1 MYGRAVSGGNRRAPV
16 RAPTWYDASIMQPRK
31 LALLVS
37 SLISILPACSDEPA
51 DLSGNYSAN
60 LTSRD
65 NGCNLANWQPG
76 AMVSQVPV
84 VITQTG
90 ADASA
95 EVGGL
100 AGVALELALAS
111 RVFIGEVDGSSF
123 RLKIIGTR
131 PQTSGNCT
139 FTYDAT
145 MTGSLSGDSL
155 SGRVSYT
162 TATNGNSDCAALRDC
177 VSFQD
182 FAASR
187 PPR

>member
-1 MYGRAVSGGNRRAPV
+1 
-16 RAPTWYDASIMQPRK
+16 MQPSK
-31 LALLVS
+31 LLIS
-37 SLISILPACSDEPA
+37 SLVAMVASAACSEDPA
-51 DLSGNYSAN
+51 DISGNYSAN
-60 LTSRD
+60 LTARD

-76 AMVSQVPV
+76 AMVTQIPV
-84 VITQTG
+84 VITQT
-90 ADASA
+90 DAEARA

-111 RVFIGEVDGSSF
+111 RLFIGEVDGDSF
-123 RLKIIGTR
+123 RLEIIGTR

-145 MTGSLSGDSL
+145 MSGSLSGDSL

-162 TATNGNSDCAALRDC
+162 TATNGNTDCAALRDC

-182 FAASR
+182 FSASR

>member
-1 MYGRAVSGGNRRAPV
+1 MR
-16 RAPTWYDASIMQPRK
+16 QHK
-31 LALLVS
+31 LLVC
-37 SLISILPACSDEPA
+37 SLIAMAASSACSDEPA
-51 DLSGNYSAN
+51 DISGNYSAN

-65 NGCNLANWQPG
+65 NGCSLANWQPG
-76 AMVSQVPV
+76 AMASQIPV
-84 VITQTG
+84 AITQTG
-90 ADASA
+90 SEARA

-123 RLKIIGTR
+123 RLQIIGTR

-162 TATNGNSDCAALRDC
+162 TATNGNSDCAALKDC

>member
-1 MYGRAVSGGNRRAPV
+1 
-16 RAPTWYDASIMQPRK
+16 MQPRK

-37 SLISILPACSDEPA
+37 SLISMAMPACSDEPA

-65 NGCNLANWQPG
+65 NGCNLANWQSG
-76 AMVSQVPV
+76 AMASQIPV
-84 VITQTG
+84 VITQTEDE
-90 ADASA
+90 ARA

-100 AGVALELALAS
+100 AGVALELALAG
-111 RVFIGEVDGSSF
+111 RVFVGKVDGSSF
-123 RLKIIGTR
+123 RLTIIGTR

-145 MTGSLSGDSL
+145 MTGSISGDSL

-162 TATNGNSDCAALRDC
+162 TATNGNSDCAPLRDC

>member
-1 MYGRAVSGGNRRAPV
+1 
-16 RAPTWYDASIMQPRK
+16 MQPSK
-31 LALLVS
+31 LLIS
-37 SLISILPACSDEPA
+37 SLIAMAASSACSDEPA
-51 DLSGNYSAN
+51 DISGNYSAN

-111 RVFIGEVDGSSF
+111 RVFIGEVDGDSF
-123 RLKIIGTR
+123 RLKITGTR

-145 MTGSLSGDSL
+145 MSGSLSGDSL